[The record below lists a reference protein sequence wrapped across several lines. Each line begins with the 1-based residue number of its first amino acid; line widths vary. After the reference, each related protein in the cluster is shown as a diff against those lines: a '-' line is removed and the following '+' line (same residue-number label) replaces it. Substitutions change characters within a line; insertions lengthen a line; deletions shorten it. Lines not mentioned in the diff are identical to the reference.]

1 MSLVADRSERKAE
14 IYDLLQRILLD
25 WALSILVL
33 HDVVQEETDQIL
45 PFGLVDLHLT
55 IGFLLVDIF
64 LDERFN
70 WPIKFTSIKV
80 IRPRDMA
87 YRQKLS
93 KFAYLG

>member
-14 IYDLLQRILLD
+14 IHDLLQRILLD

-33 HDVVQEETDQIL
+33 HDVVQKETDQIL
-45 PFGLVDLHLT
+45 PLGLVDLHLT

-80 IRPRDMA
+80 IRPRNMA